1 MGALLSPALAVL
13 ALLAVSDRVRAQR
26 TASPGAEEPA
36 RRAAG
41 RVSAGR
47 AAWEGTY
54 TFQEG
59 GGRTSGDTGMFV
71 EHTVR
76 VYRRGEELIADMDA
90 AGFQVSVS
98 LRCEAKAEGQR
109 LNLYFESYREDNITE
124 PYRRGQLLL
133 SLERSTYRGKARI
146 LTYWAAYRP
155 AFQAPKGGRVY
166 FRKTG

>member
-1 MGALLSPALAVL
+1 MKSPITPILAVL
-13 ALLAVSDRVRAQR
+13 ALLVLGNAVRAQR
-26 TASPGAEEPA
+26 AARHGAEEAA
-36 RRAAG
+36 RQAD
-41 RVSAGR
+41 GR

-59 GGRTSGDTGMFV
+59 GGRTAGDTGMFV
-71 EHTVR
+71 EHTIKVLW
-76 VYRRGEELIADMDA
+76 RGEELIADVDA
-90 AGFQVSVS
+90 AGFQVSIS
-98 LRCEAKAEGQR
+98 LRCAAKAEGDR

-133 SLERSTYRGKARI
+133 SLRRSTYRGKARI

-155 AFQAPKGGRVY
+155 AFQTARSGRVY

>member
-1 MGALLSPALAVL
+1 MKAPIASAFAVL
-13 ALLAVSDRVRAQR
+13 ALLVLGGDVKAQSAAR
-26 TASPGAEEPA
+26 PGTGEGA
-36 RRAAG
+36 RRG
-41 RVSAGR
+41 RISADR

-59 GGRTSGDTGMFV
+59 GGRTAGGAGMFV
-71 EHTVR
+71 EHTIS
-76 VYRRGEELIADMDA
+76 VYRRGEGLIADVDA

-98 LRCEAKAEGQR
+98 LRCEAKAEGPR
-109 LNLYFESYREDNITE
+109 LNLYFESYREGNITE

-155 AFQAPKGGRVY
+155 AFQTPKGGRVY

>member
-1 MGALLSPALAVL
+1 MKAPLTSTLAVL
-13 ALLAVSDRVRAQR
+13 ALLVLGGDVKAQSAAR
-26 TASPGAEEPA
+26 PGGEEPE
-36 RRAAG
+36 RRAGG

-47 AAWEGTY
+47 AAWEGAY

-59 GGRTSGDTGMFV
+59 GGRTAGGAGMFV
-71 EHTVR
+71 EHTIR
-76 VYRRGEELIADMDA
+76 VSRRGEGLVADVDA

-98 LRCEAKAEGQR
+98 LRCVAKAEGDR
-109 LNLYFESYREDNITE
+109 LNLHFESYREDNITE

-133 SLERSTYRGKARI
+133 SLEHSASRRKARI

-155 AFQAPKGGRVY
+155 AYQRAKTGRVY

>member
-1 MGALLSPALAVL
+1 ML
-13 ALLAVSDRVRAQR
+13 ALLAVSDRVLAQR
-26 TASPGAEEPA
+26 AASPGAEEPA
-36 RRAAG
+36 RRADG

-59 GGRTSGDTGMFV
+59 GGRTSGDTGMFI
-71 EHTVR
+71 EHTIK
-76 VYRRGEELIADMDA
+76 VYRRGEELFADLDA
-90 AGFQVSVS
+90 AGFQVSIS
-98 LRCEAKAEGQR
+98 LRCVAKAEGDR

-133 SLERSTYRGKARI
+133 SLERSASRRKARI

-155 AFQAPKGGRVY
+155 AYQRAKSGRVY

>member
-1 MGALLSPALAVL
+1 VGALLSPALALL

-26 TASPGAEEPA
+26 AASPGAEEPA
-36 RRAAG
+36 GRADGQA
-41 RVSAGR
+41 SAGH

-59 GGRTSGDTGMFV
+59 GGRTAGDTGMFV

-76 VYRRGEELIADMDA
+76 VYRRDEELIADVDA

-98 LRCEAKAEGQR
+98 LRCVAKAEGRR

-133 SLERSTYRGKARI
+133 SLGRSTSRGRTRI

-155 AFQAPKGGRVY
+155 AFQTAKSGQVY
-166 FRKTG
+166 FRKTK